1 MVCAACAEHEQASR
15 TASRSELEQ
24 SHEFR
29 QIVYLQAVGGP
40 STTVGGSDPTVNG
53 RALRV
58 GAENP
63 VTSCDVQ
70 VLVQKAAEPVA
81 S

>member
-1 MVCAACAEHEQASR
+1 MIPLLLRHDLATLVWGLDGLCRVCRRDGEASR

-53 RALRV
+53 RDLRPSE
-58 GAENP
+58 GG
-63 VTSCDVQ
+63 
-70 VLVQKAAEPVA
+70 
-81 S
+81 

>member
-29 QIVYLQAVGGP
+29 QIVYLQASYAAGR
-40 STTVGGSDPTVNG
+40 GSCSPMTAGSITGSVAG
-53 RALRV
+53 TL
-58 GAENP
+58 
-63 VTSCDVQ
+63 
-70 VLVQKAAEPVA
+70 LLAAGEL
-81 S
+81 

>member
-1 MVCAACAEHEQASR
+1 MACAACAAEHEQAYR

-29 QIVYLQAVGGP
+29 QIAYLQAVGGP

-53 RALRV
+53 RISSSLRRGYLQEPRMLQLETE
-58 GAENP
+58 GA
-63 VTSCDVQ
+63 V
-70 VLVQKAAEPVA
+70 
-81 S
+81 